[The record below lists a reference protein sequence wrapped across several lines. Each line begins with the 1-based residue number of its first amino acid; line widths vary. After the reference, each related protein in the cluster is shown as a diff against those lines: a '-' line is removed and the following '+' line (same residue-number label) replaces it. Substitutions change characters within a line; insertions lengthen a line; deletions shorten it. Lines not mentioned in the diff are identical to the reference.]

1 MRAYALHR
9 RCKNSNVD
17 LRNVKIDAISIIFSF
32 QLGVTL
38 SRKSRPGRM
47 GENERLRKTV
57 TEVFPPFLMA
67 GSGE

>member
-9 RCKNSNVD
+9 RCKNSSVD
-17 LRNVKIDAISIIFSF
+17 LRNVKIDAIAIIFSF
-32 QLGVTL
+32 HLGVTF
-38 SRKSRPGRM
+38 SRKSRPERM
-47 GENERLRKTV
+47 GENVRLRKTV